1 MTGMKSPVGCYRR
14 VVTSTAFQ
22 RARTAEQQQQRR
34 DDILAAARSLL
45 ADLPLESIS
54 LRELARTV
62 GLSKS
67 NVVRYFPTREA
78 VFLAVL
84 VEDSAVW
91 LDDLAEALAG
101 RGRAR
106 SGRGRNAEVARAVAA
121 SLVRHPRCCEL
132 LSAAQGVLE
141 RNVDVETARW
151 FKQSAL
157 DVLVRLGDAVG
168 GRLPVLTP
176 RQRFEVAGITWIT
189 VAGAWPASRPSPPV
203 AEALSTPHLA
213 PLTVDLETVVTT
225 TLTAVLDG
233 MTRP

>member
-1 MTGMKSPVGCYRR
+1 MPEVESPVGCYRR
-14 VVTSTAFQ
+14 RVTSTGFQ

-45 ADLPLESIS
+45 ADEPLEAIS

-84 VEDSAVW
+84 VEDLAVW
-91 LDDLAEALAG
+91 LDDVAATLSG

-106 SGRGRNAEVARAVAA
+106 SERGRNAEVARAVAA

-141 RNVDVETARW
+141 RNVDLETARW

-157 DVLVRLGDAVG
+157 ENLVRLGDLVG
-168 GRLPVLTP
+168 ARVPALTA
-176 RQRFEVAGITWIT
+176 RQRFEVAGLTWIT
-189 VAGAWPASRPSPPV
+189 VAGAWPASRPAPAV
-203 AEALSTPHLA
+203 AQALSAPHLA
-213 PLTVDLETVVTT
+213 PLVVDLEAVVTT